1 MPALVGVLEV
11 FYVHGD
17 RDAFSNHNRKRG
29 HAPEASGGAG
39 ALERHVLPD
48 HSLFLPIVHQFLA
61 YQFDVEPTPAGRTDS
76 EEVLYFA
83 RRVSKCLCVI

>member
-17 RDAFSNHNRKRG
+17 RDAFRNYNRKHG
-29 HAPEASGGAG
+29 HAPEASCGGG

-48 HSLFLPIVHQFLA
+48 HSLFLSIVYQFLA
-61 YQFDVEPTPAGRTDS
+61 YQFDVEPAPAGRTDS

-83 RRVSKCLCVI
+83 RGVSKRLCVI